1 VTSSLSSLP
10 PLPQTRSSPALPTWY
25 VLSLVRTSTS
35 INLHGQQLETADKSL
50 LIERKIR
57 VNWLAAGSDANQ
69 APNRPMSTPNKQA
82 IANGVSSS
90 TYIIDLVTNCIPRP
104 TILQTSPAHILPP
117 APETTLPPRHLP
129 LTTPLRSP
137 PTKRR
142 GPSLHMRRP
151 RARLARLQQPSRRL
165 PR

>member
-1 VTSSLSSLP
+1 
-10 PLPQTRSSPALPTWY
+10 LPTWY
-25 VLSLVRTSTS
+25 VLSLARTSTS
-35 INLHGQQLETADKSL
+35 TNSHGHQLETADKSL

-69 APNRPMSTPNKQA
+69 APNRPISTPNKQA
-82 IANGVSSS
+82 IANGVSIS
-90 TYIIDLVTNCIPRP
+90 TSIIDFVTNCIPRP
-104 TILQTSPAHILPP
+104 TILRTSPAHILPP

-129 LTTPLRSP
+129 PTTLPRSL

-142 GPSLHMRRP
+142 GLSLRMRRP
-151 RARLARLQQPSRRL
+151 KARLARLQQPSRRL